1 MGRIAAVLAS
11 LMLAAAFAAP
21 ATASASPADRAAGP
35 SSATLRACERGAEP
49 AAEFEARMGNVPGA
63 VRMRMRF
70 TLQVLTPARPAYR
83 RVAAPGFGGWTTSDP
98 GTTRYVYTRRVEDLV
113 GPASYRVV
121 VRFRWLDAA
130 DDVIARDRAHSRPC
144 RQPDLRPNLT
154 IRDLAI
160 EPGPDASTRR
170 YVALVRN
177 TGRRPA
183 GAFDVAVGDL
193 APATVP
199 SLGPGRERTVE
210 VVGPAC
216 EPGAMIAAVADPI
229 DLLDERSET
238 DNELTLAC

>member
-1 MGRIAAVLAS
+1 VL
-11 LMLAAAFAAP
+11 LIGTVAAALALAP
-21 ATASASPADRAAGP
+21 AGPA
-35 SSATLRACERGAEP
+35 SATLIACEHGAEP
-49 AAEFEARMGNVPGA
+49 AAEFEARMGTVPGA

-70 TLQVLTPARPAYR
+70 TLQVLTPARPGYR

-130 DDVIARDRAHSRPC
+130 DEVIARDRAHSRPC
-144 RQPDLRPNLT
+144 RQQDVRPNLT

-160 EPGPDASTRR
+160 EPGPDAATRR
-170 YVALVRN
+170 YVARVRN

-183 GAFDVAVGDL
+183 GAFDVAVGEL
-193 APATVP
+193 PPVTVP

-210 VVGPAC
+210 VTGPAC
-216 EPGAMIAAVADPI
+216 EPGSAITAVADPA

-238 DNELTLAC
+238 DNELTLGC

>member
-1 MGRIAAVLAS
+1 MGRIAVFLGSLALAAVLAAP
-11 LMLAAAFAAP
+11 AAAARP
-21 ATASASPADRAAGP
+21 ATTAGPASAA
-35 SSATLRACERGAEP
+35 LLACERGGEP
-49 AAEFEARMGNVPGA
+49 AAEFEARMGTVPGA

-70 TLQVLTPARPAYR
+70 TLQVLTPARPFYR
-83 RVAAPGFGGWTTSDP
+83 RVAAPGFGGWSTSDP

-130 DDVIARDRAHSRPC
+130 DEVVARDRAHSRPC

-160 EPGPDASTRR
+160 EPGTDLSTRR

-183 GAFDVAVGDL
+183 VAFELAVGDL
-193 APATVP
+193 VPVTIP

-210 VVGPAC
+210 VTGPAC
-216 EPGAMIAAVADPI
+216 EPGATIAAVADPA
-229 DLLDERSET
+229 DLVDERSET

>member
-1 MGRIAAVLAS
+1 MGRIAVFLGSFVLAAVLA
-11 LMLAAAFAAP
+11 AP
-21 ATASASPADRAAGP
+21 AAAAGP
-35 SSATLRACERGAEP
+35 ASAALLACERGAEP
-49 AAEFEARMGNVPGA
+49 AAEFEARMGTVPGA

-70 TLQVLTPARPAYR
+70 TLQMLTPSKPTYR
-83 RVAAPGFGGWTTSDP
+83 RVAAHGFGGWSTSDP

-130 DDVIARDRAHSRPC
+130 DEVIARDRAHSRPC

-154 IRDLAI
+154 VRDLAI
-160 EPGPDASTRR
+160 EPGPDAFTRR

-183 GAFDVAVGDL
+183 GAFELAVGDL
-193 APATVP
+193 LPVTIP

-210 VVGPAC
+210 VVGPLC
-216 EPGAMIAAVADPI
+216 ESGAEITAVADAA
-229 DLLDERSET
+229 DLVEERSET
-238 DNELTLAC
+238 DNELAVVC